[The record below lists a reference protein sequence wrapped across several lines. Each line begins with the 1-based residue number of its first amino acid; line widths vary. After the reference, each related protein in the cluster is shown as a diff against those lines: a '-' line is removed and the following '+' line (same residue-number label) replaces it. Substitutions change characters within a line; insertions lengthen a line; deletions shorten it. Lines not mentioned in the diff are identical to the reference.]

1 MERGRPCP
9 HCTRRALI
17 VNNFRRRLKMFHAPA
32 HQRHVRAGFGE
43 RARDPARDAGATA
56 GDESNVIFKN
66 SVCEN

>member
-1 MERGRPCP
+1 
-9 HCTRRALI
+9 
-17 VNNFRRRLKMFHAPA
+17 MFHAPA

-43 RARDPARDAGATA
+43 RARDPARDAGATT